1 MNVIKKQNVFT
12 YTVEEDTEL
21 LPFLL
26 ETITDRSRN
35 SVKSILTRG
44 QVKINGQ
51 IITQHNHPL
60 EAGQEIDIL
69 SNLANKKK
77 SILMDVKVLHEDE
90 NIIVINKAEG
100 VLSTDSE
107 KPNEATAFEQLTVMT
122 KQENPNN
129 KIYIVHRLDR
139 DTSGVMLYAKN
150 EETRDK
156 MQNNW
161 NDIVKERKYNALVEG
176 TLDKKEGQI
185 TSWMKKGKD
194 TRMISNQYDN
204 GGKRAIT
211 NYRVVREDKN
221 YSLLELELET
231 GRTNQIRV
239 HMQDI
244 GHSVIGDRKYGSKV
258 NPIKRMGLHATT
270 LSFIHPTTDQLVTYT
285 VKPPKS
291 FTQIL
296 K

>member
-26 ETITDRSRN
+26 ETLNDRSRN

-51 IITQHNHPL
+51 IISQHNHPL
-60 EAGQEIDIL
+60 QAGQEIEIL
-69 SNLANKKK
+69 SNQANKKK

-90 NIIVINKAEG
+90 NIIVINKAPG

-122 KQENPNN
+122 KQDNPNN

-150 EETRDK
+150 EKTRDK

-176 TLDKKEGQI
+176 ILEEKQGEI
-185 TSWMKKGKD
+185 ASWMKKGRD
-194 TRMISNQYDN
+194 TRMISKPYDN
-204 GGKRAIT
+204 GGKHALT
-211 NYRVVREDKN
+211 KYRVVREGKD
-221 YSLLELELET
+221 YSLLELELMT

-244 GHSVIGDRKYGSKV
+244 GHSVVGDRKYGSKV

-270 LSFIHPTTDQLVTYT
+270 LAFIHPTTDKLVRYT

-291 FTQIL
+291 FTQIF

>member
-26 ETITDRSRN
+26 ETITGRSRN